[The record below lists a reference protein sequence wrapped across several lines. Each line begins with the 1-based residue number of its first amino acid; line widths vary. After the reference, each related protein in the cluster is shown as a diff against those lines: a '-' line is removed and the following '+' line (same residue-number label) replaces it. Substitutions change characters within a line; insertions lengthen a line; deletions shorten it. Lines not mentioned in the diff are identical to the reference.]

1 MIWGMTD
8 APWELDACSLVD
20 AFRAGD
26 RSPVE
31 ELEASLSAIEQSDLN
46 CFSFLDPES
55 ALKAAKSA
63 DLTKPFGGVP
73 VGIKELEQVKGWPD
87 TGASLVFKDRKA
99 DHTSEATRRFI
110 EDGGV
115 VPVGLTTASEFGGL
129 NVSVTKLNG
138 VAHNPWRH
146 GRTAGGSSGGSAS
159 AVAGGLVSIAS
170 GGDGGGSIR
179 IPAGYGGLLGM
190 KGTYGRI
197 SRGPDAF
204 FTPGTVVNGCLAR
217 SVRDAARHFDVV
229 AGLDPYD
236 PSTIPN
242 PGGWEKNI
250 GTGDLNGLRVAV
262 LPDLGVIELEPGV
275 GAHIRTAAKELIS
288 RHDMVEVD
296 VDLKLP
302 NLAVQWMMGNL
313 ATLLVELGD
322 NWPKN
327 GDMLTEEV
335 AYGLMMS
342 RALYNLDVAA
352 VAEVQRIQ
360 ANVAM
365 AKAFEQVD
373 LIISA
378 TNPGPAFAAE
388 AAMSSTDNNFLEW
401 AKSSSIAKYA
411 FRGAL
416 GGARLASSFFP
427 GLPNKLVDQVTER
440 FPEMVAMG
448 GLTIISNIYGNPAVS
463 IPSGTIDGLPIGMQ
477 VMARHHRDG
486 LLFDVARS
494 CEEATPWPMVAPARS
509 DRSHLSAV

>member
-1 MIWGMTD
+1 MTD
-8 APWELDACSLVD
+8 TPWEQDACSLVD

-26 RSPVE
+26 RTPVE
-31 ELEASLSAIEQSDLN
+31 ELAATLSAIEASDLN
-46 CFSFLDPES
+46 CFSFLEPES

-87 TGASLVFKDRKA
+87 TGASLVYKDRKA
-99 DHTSEATRRFI
+99 THTSEATRRFI
-110 EDGGV
+110 EEGGA

-129 NVSVTKLNG
+129 NVSITKLNG

-197 SRGPDAF
+197 SRGPEAF
-204 FTPGTVVNGCLAR
+204 FRPGTVVNGCLAR
-217 SVRDAARHFDVV
+217 SVRDAARHFDVA

-236 PSTIPN
+236 PSSLPN
-242 PGGWEKNI
+242 PGGWEKSV
-250 GTGDLNGLRVAV
+250 GTSDLTGLRVAV
-262 LPDLGVIELEPGV
+262 LPDLGVIKLEPGV
-275 GAHIRTAAKELIS
+275 EAHIRASAKELIA

-296 VDLKLP
+296 VDLNLP

-313 ATLLVELGD
+313 STLLAELGD
-322 NWPKN
+322 KWPGCAN
-327 GDMLTEEV
+327 ELTDEV
-335 AYGLMMS
+335 AFGLMMS
-342 RALYNLDVAA
+342 RSLYNLDVAA
-352 VAEVQRIQ
+352 VAEAQRIE
-360 ANVAM
+360 ANIAM

-388 AAMSSTDNNFLEW
+388 AAMSSDGDNFLEW
-401 AKSSSIAKYA
+401 AKSSSIAKFA

-416 GGARLASSFFP
+416 GGARLATSFFP
-427 GLPNKLVDQVTER
+427 RLPNKLVDQVAER
-440 FPEMVAMG
+440 FPDMVSMG
-448 GLTIISNIYGNPAVS
+448 GLTIIANVYGNPAVS

-477 VMARHHRDG
+477 VMARHHRDA

-494 CEEATPWPMVAPARS
+494 VEVANPWPMVAPSVSEKTRV
-509 DRSHLSAV
+509 SAV